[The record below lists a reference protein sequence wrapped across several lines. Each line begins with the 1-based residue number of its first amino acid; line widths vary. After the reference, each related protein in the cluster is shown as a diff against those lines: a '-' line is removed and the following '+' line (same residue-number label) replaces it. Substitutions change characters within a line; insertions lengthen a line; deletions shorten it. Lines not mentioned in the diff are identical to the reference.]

1 MARVF
6 VAIGSNLGD
15 RAAHVYEGV
24 AGCVR
29 HGLRLTALSRIYET
43 DPVGGPAGQ
52 ENYFNAVA
60 AFESGFEPAL
70 VFRILQQIE
79 TACHRSREVR
89 FGPRTLDLDL
99 LLFGDKV
106 LPAGDLI
113 LPHPRLHERL
123 FVLLPLA
130 ELAPNVIVPGLQKTV
145 SELLQARLT
154 VETQGSVRVYQTFQ
168 EKGTQN

>member
-1 MARVF
+1 MTRAF

-43 DPVGGPAGQ
+43 DPAGGPAGQ
-52 ENYFNAVA
+52 DNYFNAVA
-60 AFESGFEPAL
+60 CFETGFEPSL
-70 VFRILQQIE
+70 VLRILQQIE
-79 TACHRSREVR
+79 AASHRSREVR

-99 LLFGDKV
+99 LLFGDRII
-106 LPAGDLI
+106 PSGDLI

-123 FVLLPLA
+123 FVLMPLA
-130 ELAPNVIVPGLQKTV
+130 EVAPNVIVPGLQRSV
-145 SELLQARLT
+145 SDLLREKLALDGPASARL
-154 VETQGSVRVYQTFQ
+154 YQIFQ